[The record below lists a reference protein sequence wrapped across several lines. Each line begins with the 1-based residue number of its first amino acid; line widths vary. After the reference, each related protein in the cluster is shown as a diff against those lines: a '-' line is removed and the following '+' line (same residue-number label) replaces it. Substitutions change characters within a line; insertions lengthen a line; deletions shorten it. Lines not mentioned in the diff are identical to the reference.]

1 MLRKSLLYTMILG
14 FLISSVLVPSSIAQ
28 SSNYSLSGKELEQK
42 LMTRFTY
49 IFYSELDRAG
59 AYISYGSWNIVGN
72 ILRNGAK
79 NLAASPPT
87 LAKINEAEVNVVRL
101 AMAAVTLGKKL
112 PSGEIRLGE
121 STWANIRNRIC
132 PLWPFC

>member
-1 MLRKSLLYTMILG
+1 MILI
-14 FLISSVLVPSSIAQ
+14 FLIFPVLVTSSIAQ
-28 SSNYSLSGKELEQK
+28 SGNYRLPPIEREQK

-59 AYISYGSWNIVGN
+59 AYISYDSWNIIQN
-72 ILRNGAK
+72 ILRNGAIA
-79 NLAASPPT
+79 LAASTPNPEE
-87 LAKINEAEVNVVRL
+87 INKAEKNVARL
-101 AMAAVTLGKKL
+101 AMAAVTFGEML

-121 STWANIRNRIC
+121 STWNKITSRIC